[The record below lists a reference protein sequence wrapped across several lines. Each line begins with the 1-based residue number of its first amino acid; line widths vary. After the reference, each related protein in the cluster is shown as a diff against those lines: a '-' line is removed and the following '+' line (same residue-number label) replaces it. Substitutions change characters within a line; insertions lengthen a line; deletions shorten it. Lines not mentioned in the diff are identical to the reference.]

1 MTFVGIGYM
10 LREPERVML
19 LDGTNEETY
28 EEVMK
33 DFHPLDDDRENW
45 FFGDILAEIDPG
57 TSKSLDTLAV
67 LPALSADNTK
77 FGLKYGRHLANCGL
91 SVKEINETWGNPT
104 IYICVD
110 QEY

>member
-1 MTFVGIGYM
+1 MTFVGVGYM

-19 LDGTNEETY
+19 LDGTNEEVY

-57 TSKSLDTLAV
+57 TSKSLETLSV
-67 LPALSADNTK
+67 LPALSADNTE
-77 FGLKYGRHLANCGL
+77 FGLKYGRYLVNCGL

>member
-1 MTFVGIGYM
+1 MTFVGVGYM

-19 LDGTNEETY
+19 LDGTNEEIY

-67 LPALSADNTK
+67 LPTLMDQGNFS
-77 FGLKYGRHLANCGL
+77 LKYSQHLYKCGV
-91 SVKEINETWGNPT
+91 SIKEINEDWGNPN